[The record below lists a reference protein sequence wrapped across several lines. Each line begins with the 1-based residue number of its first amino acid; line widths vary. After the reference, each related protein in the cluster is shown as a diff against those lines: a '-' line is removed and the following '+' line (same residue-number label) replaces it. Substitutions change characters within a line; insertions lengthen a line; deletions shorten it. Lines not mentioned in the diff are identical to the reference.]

1 MLMGGGLVV
10 PLSPNS
16 RILAIP
22 MPCILKCNLW
32 LPNSLMHCIYP
43 GQKLNITGTAIWFL
57 CIYQKTHPCFCFI
70 YSAPVLIAERKN
82 ALKIL
87 VLYVFQ
93 CWLCSALM
101 NEELTNLQFLK
112 PPFFRLQVKNN
123 ITNPGLIQ
131 EVSDNNCVY
140 RNEVHHTAGERTQVL
155 QDVAS
160 DPTLPRTKTV
170 CCALCGHGEAV
181 FFQVFFSS
189 CFASAHFHVMLSEW
203 LVK

>member
-10 PLSPNS
+10 SLSLNS

-43 GQKLNITGTAIWFL
+43 GQKLNITRITIWFL
-57 CIYQKTHPCFCFI
+57 CVYQKTHPCFCFI

-93 CWLCSALM
+93 CWLFCF
-101 NEELTNLQFLK
+101 NEWEIEEFAIPQT
-112 PPFFRLQVKNN
+112 
-123 ITNPGLIQ
+123 
-131 EVSDNNCVY
+131 S
-140 RNEVHHTAGERTQVL
+140 
-155 QDVAS
+155 
-160 DPTLPRTKTV
+160 
-170 CCALCGHGEAV
+170 
-181 FFQVFFSS
+181 FSS
-189 CFASAHFHVMLSEW
+189 GYKLRITLLILVWFRRSLTITASIGMRCTTLLGSEHRSCRM
-203 LVK
+203 

>member
-1 MLMGGGLVV
+1 M
-10 PLSPNS
+10 
-16 RILAIP
+16 
-22 MPCILKCNLW
+22 
-32 LPNSLMHCIYP
+32 
-43 GQKLNITGTAIWFL
+43 
-57 CIYQKTHPCFCFI
+57 
-70 YSAPVLIAERKN
+70 
-82 ALKIL
+82 KIL

-140 RNEVHHTAGERTQVL
+140 RSEVHHTARERTQVL

-170 CCALCGHGEAV
+170 RCALCGHGEAI
-181 FFQVFFSS
+181 FFQVFFL
-189 CFASAHFHVMLSEW
+189 FVLPRLIFM
-203 LVK
+203 